1 MANKKIILGLLVVM
15 SLFIFACA
23 EEQQEV
29 FPSEVADDEPDYDVD
44 YEPDYETEEE
54 TEEEYEQI
62 EEEQEEVEDE
72 TSDEING
79 EEMAEGITREEIA
92 EHNNEESCWV
102 GYYGYVYDLTSWLNQ
117 HPGGADEI
125 LPHCGTVEE
134 FTEAYDARHGQKDT
148 LNRND
153 AIAELV

>member
-1 MANKKIILGLLVVM
+1 M

-23 EEQQEV
+23 EEQQELLS
-29 FPSEVADDEPDYDVD
+29 SEVGDDEPDYEVD
-44 YEPDYETEEE
+44 DEPDYE

-62 EEEQEEVEDE
+62 EEQEEVEDE
-72 TSDEING
+72 TTEEETSDEIN
-79 EEMAEGITREEIA
+79 EEEIEEGITRQEIA
-92 EHNNEESCWV
+92 ENNNEESCWV

-117 HPGGADEI
+117 HPGGANEI

-134 FTEAYDARHGQKDT
+134 FTEAYDNRHGQKDT

-153 AIAELV
+153 AIAELI